1 MAVSQVGSTTTSYYV
16 TNGANGASAS
26 SKTVTSSSTTVSST
40 TTRSG
45 SASTTSSAT
54 AVSSTTAISR
64 TSKGSGSAST
74 TSSTT
79 AISSTTSYA
88 SATAKT
94 TCSTTVTYS
103 GSSSTAK
110 VSSTTVATVEP
121 TVINKVGASASTTA
135 STTASMTNK
144 TAYMNSSGTPVYAYL
159 SHMGAGAVD
168 KAKKILTDLGYE
180 GSIEEG
186 LIRFSDDIG
195 LSENTTH
202 SYEVTTEL
210 FELGEKIDNIKMVLE
225 KKGFLEGDATVKDA
239 LIEFKNSMEMYEC
252 GIYDD
257 KVVAEIEKLV
267 DYYFGSRQFEMQ
279 LHELGF
285 LNPESGEIDPLSVQA
300 SSAPSSVEKAIDNFC
315 RVYGIDKDTA
325 GVDAIMF
332 EIEQV
337 HSYYKNVLD
346 SPKTARMLEE
356 LEKVKDEFNESQ
368 KINFCK
374 SLTFLELGMKF
385 KDESGKELNDDKKDA
400 LIAGIL
406 ANWCEE
412 GVFSETNAQ
421 DGDEQNGGV
430 YLGIDNSEDY
440 KYMINDEVGFGIIQ
454 WTDIKR
460 KSGLFDRAVEM
471 ESGVGNINTQF
482 ATVRYEIEVDDYE
495 SNQWSKAISQ
505 VNEDVKGI
513 DLARKFASNYL
524 LCVERGSISSKEKR
538 EKYAEII
545 YKGLV
550 GIYE

>member
-16 TNGANGASAS
+16 TNGTNGASTS
-26 SKTVTSSSTTVSST
+26 SKTATSSSTTVSSS

-54 AVSSTTAISR
+54 AVSSTTAVSR
-64 TSKGSGSAST
+64 TTKASGSAST

-110 VSSTTVATVEP
+110 VSSTTVATVEA
-121 TVINKVGASASTTA
+121 TSTNKVGASASTTA
-135 STTASMTNK
+135 STNASMTNK

-202 SYEVTTEL
+202 SYEVATEL
-210 FELGEKIDNIKMVLE
+210 FELGDKIDSITRVL
-225 KKGFLEGDATVKDA
+225 KNRGFLVGNKTVKDA
-239 LIEFKNSMEMYEC
+239 LIEFKNSMGMVESGMYDE
-252 GIYDD
+252 
-257 KVVAEIEKLV
+257 KVISEIEKIA
-267 DYYFGSRQFEMQ
+267 DYYRGNGEFDIQ
-279 LHELGF
+279 LQELGF
-285 LNPESGEIDPLSVQA
+285 LNPDSDEIDPLSVQA
-300 SSAPSSVEKAIDNFC
+300 NSAPSSIDKAIENFC

-356 LEKVKDEFNESQ
+356 LEKAKGEFTESQ

-385 KDESGKELNDDKKDA
+385 KDESGKELSDDKKDA

-412 GVFSETNAQ
+412 GEFSETNAENSK
-421 DGDEQNGGV
+421 GYPG
-430 YLGIDNSEDY
+430 LDNSDDY
-440 KYMINDEVGFGIIQ
+440 EYETDKYIGFGMMQ
-454 WTDIKR
+454 WTYPSR
-460 KSGLFDRAVEM
+460 KKNLINKAAEM
-471 ESGVGNINTQF
+471 DSGVGNINTQF
-482 ATVRYEIEVDDYE
+482 AMVRYETEEDRTE
-495 SNQWSKAISQ
+495 SGKWYYAISQ
-505 VNEDVKGI
+505 VEEDVKGV

-524 LCVERGSISSKEKR
+524 MFVEVGDPESEEKR
-538 EKYAEII
+538 TKYAEII

-550 GIYE
+550 GEKYE